1 MYLPLCF
8 LSHAFS
14 IPSFAPV
21 GTSFWIFLSRSFY
34 PSISF
39 LSKATYPSWASLKC
53 IPLCAQLKKKKV
65 LYDIPLPQKVR
76 RDECK

>member
-53 IPLCAQLKKKKV
+53 IPLCAQLKKKKS
-65 LYDIPLPQKVR
+65 PLRYPSPS
-76 RDECK
+76 EGEEG